1 MSLFWVEDSSVRVV
15 TECYVLPVYRT
26 FTVNM
31 PVTANISF
39 HVCSTFKAWLML
51 ISVLCISSI
60 SRYELLERMHLFMS
74 IVGLFVF
81 Q

>member
-1 MSLFWVEDSSVRVV
+1 MSLFCVEDSSVRVI
-15 TECYVLPVYRT
+15 TEFYILPVYRT

-31 PVTANISF
+31 PVTANIFF
-39 HVCSTFKAWLML
+39 HDCSTFKAWLML
-51 ISVLCISSI
+51 ISELCISSI
-60 SRYELLERMHLFMS
+60 SHYELLERMHLFMS